1 MLQALH
7 NSDAELRRER
17 EQNAS
22 RYKLTGDINDL
33 EVTRR
38 RIDELTCENRLL
50 TKSIE
55 EGDKRAASLQASLSA
70 TEESLR
76 RLVEAVKT
84 GKQQQQQQSGQQ
96 QQQLGGGT
104 KADQTQG
111 GSCGV
116 ESGFSNIR
124 IDRLESDR
132 SEIDRLR
139 EQLNEAFHRG
149 SEAEKSLI
157 ECEMTRTQLKDV
169 RGFDYVT
176 HLRADIHSLEQPS
189 FFLMYICEELTIS
202 YAFRRFLAWILF

>member
-22 RYKLTGDINDL
+22 RYKLGVDGSEVNEL

-50 TKSIE
+50 SKSIE
-55 EGDKRAASLQASLSA
+55 EAEKRTASLQASLSA

-84 GKQQQQQQSGQQ
+84 GKAQHQQSGQQ
-96 QQQLGGGT
+96 GQQPGGKGDANQP
-104 KADQTQG
+104 AD
-111 GSCGV
+111 
-116 ESGFSNIR
+116 SGFSNIR

-132 SEIDRLR
+132 NEIERLR

-149 SEAEKSLI
+149 GEAEKALI
-157 ECEMTRTQLKDV
+157 ECEMTRTQFKDV
-169 RGFDYVT
+169 S
-176 HLRADIHSLEQPS
+176 SLS
-189 FFLMYICEELTIS
+189 
-202 YAFRRFLAWILF
+202 AFS